1 MKKRLI
7 AVVLVLMGTLM
18 PAAAGESQA
27 QAAAEQLYCLGL
39 LNGAGTN
46 PDGTPD
52 FNLGGT
58 MTRGEAIIMVVRLSG
73 YEGQAL
79 SREEILDTVWGRD
92 YFGELKIV
100 DVNIRRLRIK
110 IEDNP
115 QKPVYITTVWG
126 YGYKWG
132 F

>member
-7 AVVLVLMGTLM
+7 AVVLVLLGTLL

-79 SREEILDTVWGRD
+79 SRDWDHPFT
-92 YFGELKIV
+92 
-100 DVNIRRLRIK
+100 DVEPWADPYVGLAYARGISR
-110 IEDNP
+110 
-115 QKPVYITTVWG
+115 G
-126 YGYKWG
+126 
-132 F
+132 